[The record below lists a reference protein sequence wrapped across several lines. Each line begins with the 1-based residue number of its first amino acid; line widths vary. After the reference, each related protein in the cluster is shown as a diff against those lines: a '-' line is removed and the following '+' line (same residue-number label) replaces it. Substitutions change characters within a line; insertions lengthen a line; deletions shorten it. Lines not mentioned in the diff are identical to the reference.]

1 MNKKQA
7 AEYLGV
13 SVRALER
20 YVQQGKLTV
29 RYQKGKTRSTANF
42 DQTELE
48 AFKQELNQPTIKPAV
63 ESRQITTEVY
73 DETYNSD
80 IQPVNV
86 SEFGEF
92 TVIDKLAGMVEMLI
106 TRGDK
111 KPTVPIESKILLT
124 LDEAQAMTGLSK
136 SYLREA
142 IGQESL
148 KAKQIGKS
156 WRVKRSDLDN
166 FVENLF

>member
-29 RYQKGKTRSTANF
+29 RYEKGKTRPTANF

-48 AFKQELNQPTIKPAV
+48 TFKEELNQPTIKPAV

-73 DETYNSD
+73 DETS
-80 IQPVNV
+80 IAPV
-86 SEFGEF
+86 SMAEFGEI
-92 TVIDKLAGMVEMLI
+92 TVVDRLAGMIEMLI

-136 SYLREA
+136 GYLREA
-142 IGQESL
+142 IGQENL
-148 KAKQIGKS
+148 KAKLIGKS
-156 WRVKRSDLDN
+156 WRVKRSDLDE

>member
-29 RYQKGKTRSTANF
+29 RYEKGKTRSTANF

-48 AFKQELNQPTIKPAV
+48 AFKEELNQPTIKPAV
-63 ESRQITTEVY
+63 ESRQITTDVY
-73 DETYNSD
+73 DETD
-80 IQPVNV
+80 IVPVNV
-86 SEFGEF
+86 AEFGEF
-92 TVIDKLAGMVEMLI
+92 TVVDRLAGMVEMLI

-124 LDEAQAMTGLSK
+124 LDEAQALTGLSK
-136 SYLREA
+136 GYLREA
-142 IGQESL
+142 IRQGSL

-156 WRVKRSDLDN
+156 WRVKRSDLDD
-166 FVENLF
+166 FIEDL